1 MSSKQVLK
9 DAEERMEKAVGVFLN
24 ELKGLRTGR
33 ATPGLVENLRIDA
46 YGGGSETPLK
56 QLAQISVPEPQQIV
70 IKPLTRLCLRTLRKP
85 FARQTSAWHPA
96 TTAS

>member
-33 ATPGLVENLRIDA
+33 ATPGRHQA
-46 YGGGSETPLK
+46 
-56 QLAQISVPEPQQIV
+56 
-70 IKPLTRLCLRTLRKP
+70 
-85 FARQTSAWHPA
+85 F
-96 TTAS
+96 